1 MDKGLVPPCLELGD
15 GPEHVLLAWM
25 SKKAGSRGLVKLDPA
40 GLIEQGAKRAFQDHH
55 ATRRTEAAMR
65 HLLDGD
71 YIERTDIGFEISDP
85 GSCWKGGNPQNPLA
99 ARRPVGIVMRGA
111 HGDAEA
117 QLSGLVSPV
126 SSLGVKSES
135 VQNPVSL
142 LARDFFPTVF
152 SGDMRPQLNWQALAR
167 GLKIWRS
174 DHSISLNTMRL
185 MMVEFGR
192 HPEWWRRS
200 DKPVWVVFLGRRDK
214 LAALVESRRK
224 RHPGDRRY
232 SAGQGRDYWLG
243 RHTPRSYSP
252 A

>member
-1 MDKGLVPPCLELGD
+1 
-15 GPEHVLLAWM
+15 
-25 SKKAGSRGLVKLDPA
+25 
-40 GLIEQGAKRAFQDHH
+40 
-55 ATRRTEAAMR
+55 MR

-85 GSCWKGGNPQNPLA
+85 CSCWKGGNPQNPLA

-185 MMVEFGR
+185 SGGGDQTNQSGWSSWAGVTSWL
-192 HPEWWRRS
+192 PWWRVVGSAILATGGTAPARAVTTGLAVTP
-200 DKPVWVVFLGRRDK
+200 PV
-214 LAALVESRRK
+214 
-224 RHPGDRRY
+224 
-232 SAGQGRDYWLG
+232 
-243 RHTPRSYSP
+243 HTPRHDQAHP
-252 A
+252 ALGPRSTGP